1 MIKKNIIKY
10 KNILIFILISVI
22 MYGQK
27 AKIKDNLDIISSYM
41 NPVYIICLAS
51 LCFYM
56 LKAATEEN
64 TELLYKSLLKNVNIT
79 LLTFL
84 LILNALPFIEE
95 LKSDMTALKVFT
107 MTAIPVIF
115 LMVIKKVLS
124 KIDKIGSQEK
134 RLLFYSDSFSCK
146 NIKQTFYHEIGH
158 ASIYALIDKQI
169 DYKLKVSIFN
179 SKNILFKTDYNGL
192 TEAQFITKVDFMQKH
207 TMQFSML
214 LCLAGKVSEETLL
227 KSEGLGAMTDYYDWL
242 EYAKTYLCAGHGG
255 TYFIKPAN
263 KNEVLI
269 NKKSLDDLKEKQER
283 ILKEFFVKNELLFH
297 EFYKENNDK
306 KKIDN
311 IILNPFLIKLSLHEN
326 MTRIVD

>member
-1 MIKKNIIKY
+1 MIKKTLIKY
-10 KNILIFILISVI
+10 KNLLIFILISVI
-22 MYGQK
+22 MFGQK
-27 AKIKDNLDIISSYM
+27 AKIEDNFGIISFYM

-84 LILNALPFIEE
+84 LILNVLPFIEE
-95 LKSDMTALKVFT
+95 LKSDITALRVFA
-107 MTAIPVIF
+107 MTAIPVMF
-115 LMVIKKVLS
+115 VVVIKKVLS
-124 KIDKIGSQEK
+124 KIDKIGSQDK

-158 ASIYALIDKQI
+158 ASIYALIDKKI
-169 DYKLKVSIFN
+169 DYKLKISIFN
-179 SKNILFKTDYNGL
+179 SKNRIFKTDYNGL
-192 TEAQFITKVDFMQKH
+192 AEAQFITKVDFMQKH

-269 NKKSLDDLKEKQER
+269 NKKSLDDLKEKQEK
-283 ILKEFFVKNELLFH
+283 ILKEFFLKNEIIFH

-306 KKIDN
+306 KKINN
-311 IILNPFLIKLSLHEN
+311 IILDPFLIKLSLHEN
-326 MTRIVD
+326 MTKIVD

>member
-1 MIKKNIIKY
+1 MIKKNVMKY
-10 KNILIFILISVI
+10 KNIFIFILILAI
-22 MYGQK
+22 MFVQK
-27 AKIKDNLDIISSYM
+27 ANIKANFEIISSYM

-51 LCFYM
+51 FCFYM
-56 LKAATEEN
+56 FKALTEQD
-64 TELLYKSLLKNVNIT
+64 TEILYQSILKNINII

-84 LILNALPFIEE
+84 LVLNALPMIEQ
-95 LKSDMTALKVFT
+95 LKNDTVALRVFS

-115 LMVIKKVLS
+115 LWGIKKVLF

-146 NIKQTFYHEIGH
+146 NIKQTFYHEMGH
-158 ASIYALIDKQI
+158 ASIYSLIDKKI
-169 DYKLKVSIFN
+169 DYKLKISIFN
-179 SKNILFKTDYNGL
+179 SKNILLKTDYNGL

-207 TMQFSML
+207 TMEFSML

-227 KSEGLGAMTDYYDWL
+227 KSEGLGAITDYYDWL

-269 NKKSLDDLKEKQER
+269 NKKSLDELKEKQEK
-283 ILKEFFVKNELLFH
+283 ILKEFFIKNEILFH
-297 EFYKENNDK
+297 DFYKENNDK
-306 KKIDN
+306 GKIDKD
-311 IILNPFLIKLSLHEN
+311 ILNPFLIKLIHHSD
-326 MTRIVD
+326 MIKIVD